1 MKVTTRYFAFALM
14 AAVGLTLVQFASV
27 PLLAQQSDRAKRVGA
42 KLMCMCGCGQVLIAC
57 NHINCPSSGP
67 MLKELDQR
75 VLRSDPD
82 DLVIQSF
89 VQEYGQQVLAEPPTR
104 GFNSL
109 AWFLPGIAFLAGLGL
124 IGIVLNHWR
133 HRAAAAPVRPQISP
147 EHLARARDQA
157 DRDTDE

>member
-1 MKVTTRYFAFALM
+1 MKATTKYLALTLLICI
-14 AAVGLTLVQFASV
+14 GLTLIQFSSV
-27 PLLAQQSDRAKRVGA
+27 PALAQQADRAKRVGA
-42 KLMCMCGCGQVLIAC
+42 KLMCMCGCGQVLTAC

-67 MLKELDQR
+67 MLKELEQR
-75 VLRSDPD
+75 VQRSDPD

-89 VQEYGQQVLAEPPTR
+89 VQEFGQQVLAEPPTR

-133 HRAAAAPVRPQISP
+133 HRAAAAPAGPAVSP
-147 EHLARARDQA
+147 EHLARARAQA
-157 DRDTDE
+157 DRETEE